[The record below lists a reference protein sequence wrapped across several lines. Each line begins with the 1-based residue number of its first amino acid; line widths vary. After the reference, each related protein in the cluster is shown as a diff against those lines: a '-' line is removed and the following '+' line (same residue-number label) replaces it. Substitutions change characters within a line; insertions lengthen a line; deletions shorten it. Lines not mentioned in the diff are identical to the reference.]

1 MDKNWR
7 TEYERILSA
16 ATEIALAT
24 SVGGVPNVR
33 IVNFCQDP
41 KCPGAIYF
49 STDRSND
56 KVAEFASND
65 RIAFTTIPRD
75 GTAHVRTRDA
85 TVRRSGRSI
94 GDMKALFLKQVP
106 GFEKGNRVGPKKTPS
121 KLRGFQVSS
130 SSYTF
135 SYPLYLAAPLWSV
148 ASSLCTR
155 LGLLA
160 CSTLAPAP
168 TFL

>member
-7 TEYERILSA
+7 TEYGRILSA

-65 RIAFTTIPRD
+65 RVAFTTIPRD

-85 TVRRSGRSI
+85 TVRRSGRTIS
-94 GDMKALFLKQVP
+94 DMKALFLEQVP
-106 GFEKGNRVGPKKTPS
+106 GFEEALEAIGDALDVYEIRIREAVVVTGFDAPGRVKFPD
-121 KLRGFQVSS
+121 
-130 SSYTF
+130 
-135 SYPLYLAAPLWSV
+135 
-148 ASSLCTR
+148 
-155 LGLLA
+155 
-160 CSTLAPAP
+160 
-168 TFL
+168 

>member
-24 SVGGVPNVR
+24 SVDGIPNVR
-33 IVNFCQDP
+33 IVNLCRDP
-41 KCPGAIYF
+41 NRPETIYF
-49 STDRSND
+49 STYPSSD
-56 KVAEFASND
+56 KVAEFAAND

-94 GDMKALFLKQVP
+94 GDMKALFLEQVP
-106 GFEKGNRVGPKKTPS
+106 GFDKS
-121 KLRGFQVSS
+121 
-130 SSYTF
+130 
-135 SYPLYLAAPLWSV
+135 LAALE
-148 ASSLCTR
+148 AM
-155 LGLLA
+155 GG
-160 CSTLAPAP
+160 TLDVYEIRIREAVVVTGFDAPGRVKFP
-168 TFL
+168 E

>member
-16 ATEIALAT
+16 ATEIVLAT

-65 RIAFTTIPRD
+65 RIAFTTILTLELTAFVADAAGPAASSAKGKPQLID
-75 GTAHVRTRDA
+75 GLLVIPDRTADETISGVH
-85 TVRRSGRSI
+85 RRSEER
-94 GDMKALFLKQVP
+94 
-106 GFEKGNRVGPKKTPS
+106 RVGKECRS
-121 KLRGFQVSS
+121 R
-130 SSYTF
+130 
-135 SYPLYLAAPLWSV
+135 WS
-148 ASSLCTR
+148 
-155 LGLLA
+155 
-160 CSTLAPAP
+160 PYH
-168 TFL
+168 

>member
-7 TEYERILSA
+7 TEYERILNA

-56 KVAEFASND
+56 KVAEFASKSSD
-65 RIAFTTIPRD
+65 CGCPRYQPS
-75 GTAHVRTRDA
+75 
-85 TVRRSGRSI
+85 RR
-94 GDMKALFLKQVP
+94 
-106 GFEKGNRVGPKKTPS
+106 
-121 KLRGFQVSS
+121 
-130 SSYTF
+130 
-135 SYPLYLAAPLWSV
+135 
-148 ASSLCTR
+148 ASTERC
-155 LGLLA
+155 GL
-160 CSTLAPAP
+160 
-168 TFL
+168 

>member
-56 KVAEFASND
+56 

-75 GTAHVRTRDA
+75 GTAHIRTRDA

-94 GDMKALFLKQVP
+94 GDMKALFLEQVP
-106 GFEKGNRVGPKKTPS
+106 GFEEALEAIGDALDVYEIRIREAVVVTGFDAPGRVKFPD
-121 KLRGFQVSS
+121 
-130 SSYTF
+130 
-135 SYPLYLAAPLWSV
+135 
-148 ASSLCTR
+148 
-155 LGLLA
+155 
-160 CSTLAPAP
+160 
-168 TFL
+168 

>member
-56 KVAEFASND
+56 KVAEFASN
-65 RIAFTTIPRD
+65 
-75 GTAHVRTRDA
+75 
-85 TVRRSGRSI
+85 RSRS
-94 GDMKALFLKQVP
+94 
-106 GFEKGNRVGPKKTPS
+106 EERRVGKECRS
-121 KLRGFQVSS
+121 R
-130 SSYTF
+130 
-135 SYPLYLAAPLWSV
+135 WS
-148 ASSLCTR
+148 
-155 LGLLA
+155 
-160 CSTLAPAP
+160 PYH
-168 TFL
+168 

>member
-56 KVAEFASND
+56 

-94 GDMKALFLKQVP
+94 GDMKALFLEQVP
-106 GFEKGNRVGPKKTPS
+106 GFEEALEAIGDALDVYEIRIREAVVVTGFDAPGRVKFPD
-121 KLRGFQVSS
+121 
-130 SSYTF
+130 
-135 SYPLYLAAPLWSV
+135 
-148 ASSLCTR
+148 
-155 LGLLA
+155 
-160 CSTLAPAP
+160 
-168 TFL
+168 